1 MSNTEDS
8 DHTDDNR
15 LAFAAVSLC
24 GNTPKGNAPQ
34 WHELAAWREGNLP
47 DARARE
53 VLSYVANDPACFQ
66 QWLDIAEA
74 ETWSQEEALTGIDMP
89 EDVPG
94 DVPEGVQEDMQGDV
108 AEIESTIA
116 SNVSDKEAMSSPAA
130 NRNRTITDT
139 PSLTSR
145 LMGSLRSV
153 FQQPLPVYGGAFAA
167 VMLAVL
173 LVPMLQ
179 TGDGLSLQQQLD
191 RSMDTYIES
200 SQGYLGNPP
209 PARNTRALS
218 GLFDDLSISEVERLQ
233 FKFGM
238 YQFNQ
243 QLQQL
248 PAAQAST
255 SDSWRAWLAAL
266 PEEPVDCNTATDAEH
281 CNTVAM
287 DFQLLGQWSL
297 MNAAACQTSSVQ
309 GQTASE
315 EDYWS
320 AQYALY
326 DQMRALPSVNRSQIF
341 SPLLPELQQPDA
353 GSLCA
358 IVTSIVAAV
367 Q

>member
-1 MSNTEDS
+1 MSNTEQP

-53 VLSYVANDPACFQ
+53 VLSHIANDPTCFQ

-74 ETWSQEEALTGIDMP
+74 ETWSQEEALTDIDVP
-89 EDVPG
+89 EDVP
-94 DVPEGVQEDMQGDV
+94 
-108 AEIESTIA
+108 EIESTIA
-116 SNVSDKEAMSSPAA
+116 SNVSDKDAMSSPAA
-130 NRNRTITDT
+130 DRNRTITDT
-139 PSLTSR
+139 PSLTSKVID
-145 LMGSLRSV
+145 SLRSV

-218 GLFDDLSISEVERLQ
+218 GLFDDLSTSDVERLQ

-238 YQFNQ
+238 HQFNQ

-248 PAAQAST
+248 PAAQVST

-266 PEEPVDCNTATDAEH
+266 PEEPVDCDTATDAEH
-281 CNTVAM
+281 CSTVAM
-287 DFQLLGQWSL
+287 DFQQLGQWSL

-309 GQTASE
+309 GQAASD

-341 SPLLPELQQPDA
+341 SSLLPELQQTDA